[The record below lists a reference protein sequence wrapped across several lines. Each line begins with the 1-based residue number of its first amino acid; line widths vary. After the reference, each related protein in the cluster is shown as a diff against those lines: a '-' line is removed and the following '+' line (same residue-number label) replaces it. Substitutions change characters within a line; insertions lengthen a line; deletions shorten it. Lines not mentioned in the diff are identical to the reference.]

1 MLPFKNLLFDLDG
14 TLIDSS
20 DGIIRSAQYA
30 FEKLGKEVPPYK
42 TMFKFVGPPLDDT
55 FRNDYGFTPEESIQA
70 VLFYRER
77 YHIDGVKEA
86 APYEGIDELLT
97 DLRQA
102 GYDLYVATSKPE
114 KLSQRFLEIHGLA
127 HHFTEI
133 CGSLEFS
140 RKNKDEVIEYLLP
153 KLQSG
158 GEKSAL
164 MIGDRKFDVIGA
176 AAFGIPCVGVKYGF
190 AEEGE
195 FEKAGAKYIVDTVN
209 DLRELL
215 LG

>member
-114 KLSQRFLEIHGLA
+114 KLAQEFLAMHGLA

-133 CGSLEFS
+133 CRQSLEQCLGCNRIITFS
-140 RKNKDEVIEYLLP
+140 ILSHHQKYVLCLESKILH
-153 KLQSG
+153 LQRSVF
-158 GEKSAL
+158 KS
-164 MIGDRKFDVIGA
+164 
-176 AAFGIPCVGVKYGF
+176 
-190 AEEGE
+190 
-195 FEKAGAKYIVDTVN
+195 
-209 DLRELL
+209 
-215 LG
+215 